1 MEKETL
7 SNNNSGRYI
16 KNPINRGILY
26 LSIISFIVIALL
38 VLFLSYTLASSVLH
52 KRNKDNLSRI
62 IAYVEE
68 NIDVDDLYNCKQ
80 TGVASEKYQELQL
93 FLNDIVDNFN
103 VEYLYIVD
111 PTPGIMTN
119 VISATSKEEKAAGE
133 DDLAIGETTD
143 AYTKEEIN
151 RYKSYWSVVGI
162 NYFEE
167 ASDYGTYFTACK
179 ALKNSSGQTF
189 ALICVDEE
197 VASVNKTILTSVIY
211 ITLATILALAVF
223 GLTIITY
230 IRRNVTN
237 PLIELEKNA
246 TDFAKQSNENPNAS
260 ELHFITNNIKTKNEV
275 ESLAKAL
282 ETMAYNLKEKI
293 SETMESSKIAELSE
307 SLSTLL
313 NNMPVM
319 TFYKEIETGK
329 YIMCNQS
336 FADYCYLE
344 KPEDVKGL
352 TDFDLFDEVTA
363 RHFVEKDQIA
373 LSLDRPYSFYEDAF
387 DPRGN
392 KKQFQTT
399 KLKFV
404 DAQGKTRILGM
415 CMDVT
420 EMVNAKQE
428 SELSKEEYEKEK
440 DISSMYSRIASALSQ
455 DYVYIYY
462 VNIQT
467 DEYIEYRPNIFKD
480 GLNIENKG
488 TDFFNVSLSN
498 VPKYIYKDD
507 IPTFLSVFSK
517 ENIIDKIDKMGTLTI
532 TYRQLVNNMPQY
544 VSMKIT
550 KYGKES
556 RHIIIGI
563 NNIDAQMKEQ
573 EALKRIQ
580 EERITYG
587 RITAL
592 SGDYIC
598 IYAVN
603 PETGKYLEYG
613 AKKEYESLGLAKEG
627 KDFFSLVKHDMLKYI
642 YADDVDL
649 FNTCLEKDYLIKNIE
664 KNGTFAFN
672 YRLILDKKIVFV
684 TLKAALVDENDGK
697 QLIIGIINA
706 NEQVKKDREYT
717 STLSTVKKQANI
729 DALTGV
735 RNKHAYIDMEEKINQ
750 LIYDNSMTPFAIV
763 IFDINNLK
771 TINDVKG
778 HIAGDQYIQNACT
791 IICDIFKH
799 SPVYR
804 IGGDE
809 FASVVEGR
817 DYENIETLTERIKES
832 NLENLKDDGVV
843 IACGYAKYLDDKN
856 VAEVFNRADSRMYE
870 NKKWLKEKLK

>member
-133 DDLAIGETTD
+133 GDLGIGETTD
-143 AYTKEEIN
+143 AYSKEEIN

-167 ASDYGTYFTACK
+167 DSEYGTYFTACK

-197 VASVNKTILTSVIY
+197 VASVNKTIITSVIY
-211 ITLATILALAVF
+211 ITLAVILALGVF

-246 TDFAKQSNENPNAS
+246 TDFAKQSNDSSNVS

-282 ETMAYNLKEKI
+282 ETMAYNLKAKI
-293 SETMESSKIAELSE
+293 SETIESSKIAELSE

-373 LSLDRPYSFYEDAF
+373 LSLDRPYSFFEDAF

-420 EMVNAKQE
+420 EMVSAKQE
-428 SELSKEEYEKEK
+428 SEISKEEYEKEK

-467 DEYIEYRPNIFKD
+467 DEFIEYRPNIFKD
-480 GLNIENKG
+480 GLNIERKG
-488 TDFFNVSLSN
+488 TDFFNESLKN
-498 VPKYIYKDD
+498 APMLIYKEDL
-507 IPTFLSVFSK
+507 PAFLSVFSK
-517 ENIIDKIDKMGTLTI
+517 ENIIDKIDKMGTLTL
-532 TYRQLVNNMPQY
+532 TYRQMMNDRPNY

-603 PETGKYLEYG
+603 PETGKFLEYG
-613 AKKEYESLGLAKEG
+613 AKKDYESLGLAKEG
-627 KDFFSLVKHDMLKYI
+627 KDFFSLVKYEMLKYI

-664 KNGTFAFN
+664 KNTTFAFN
-672 YRLILDKKIVFV
+672 YRLILNKKIVFV

-750 LIYDNSMTPFAIV
+750 LIYENSMTPFAIV

-856 VAEVFNRADSRMYE
+856 VAEVFNRADNRMYE
-870 NKKWLKEKLK
+870 NKKWLKERLK

>member
-1 MEKETL
+1 MEKEIV
-7 SNNNSGRYI
+7 NNNKDRYI
-16 KNPINRGILY
+16 KKPISKGIMF
-26 LSIISFIVIALL
+26 LSIISFVAVALL
-38 VLFLSYTLASSVLH
+38 VLFLSYTMASSILH
-52 KRNKDNLSRI
+52 RRNKDTLSRI
-62 IAYVEE
+62 ITYVEE
-68 NIDVDDLYNCKQ
+68 NIDVEDLYSCKQ
-80 TGVASEKYQELQL
+80 SQVKSEKYLELQE

-103 VEYLYIVD
+103 VEYLYIID
-111 PTPGIMTN
+111 PTSGVMTN
-119 VISATSKEEKAAGE
+119 VISATSAEEKAAGE
-133 DDLAIGETTD
+133 TDMVIGETTD
-143 AYTKEEIN
+143 AYSKEQIN
-151 RYKSYWSVVGI
+151 RYKSYWNKTDI

-167 ASDYGTYFTACK
+167 TSDYGTYFTACK
-179 ALKNSSGQTF
+179 ALKNSDGATF
-189 ALICVDEE
+189 ALICVDED
-197 VASVNKTILTSVIY
+197 VSTVNKSILTSVFF
-211 ITLATILALAVF
+211 ITLATLLALGIFVLVVF
-223 GLTIITY
+223 TY
-230 IRRNVTN
+230 VRRNVTL

-246 TDFAKQSNENPNAS
+246 SDFAKRSNDSNDLNN
-260 ELHFITNNIKTKNEV
+260 LHFIANNIHTKNEV

-282 ETMAYNLKEKI
+282 ETMAYNLKQKI
-293 SETMESSKIAELSE
+293 SETIESAKIKELSE

-329 YIMCNQS
+329 YIMCNKS
-336 FADYCYLE
+336 FADYCFLD
-344 KPEDVKGL
+344 KPEEVIGL
-352 TDFDLFDEVTA
+352 TDFDIFDENTA

-373 LSLDRPYSFYEDAF
+373 LGMDKPYSFYEDAF
-387 DPRGN
+387 DPHGN
-392 KKQFQTT
+392 KKRFQTT

-404 DAQGKTRILGM
+404 DALGKTRILGM
-415 CMDVT
+415 CIDVT
-420 EMVNAKQE
+420 EMMNAKEE
-428 SELSKEEYEKEK
+428 SEISKEEYEKEK

-467 DEYIEYRPNIFKD
+467 DEFIEYRPNIFKD
-480 GLNIENKG
+480 GLNIERKG
-488 TDFFNVSLSN
+488 TDFFNESLKN
-498 VPKYIYKDD
+498 APMLIYKEDL
-507 IPTFLSVFSK
+507 PSFLSVFSK
-517 ENIIDKIDKMGTLTI
+517 ENIIDKIDKMGTLTL
-532 TYRQLVNNMPQY
+532 TYRQMMNDRPNY

-563 NNIDAQMKEQ
+563 NNIDEQMKEQ

-592 SGDYIC
+592 SGDFIC
-598 IYAVN
+598 IYAIDPN
-603 PETGKYLEYG
+603 TGKYLEYG
-613 AKKEYESLGLAKEG
+613 AKKDYESLGLAKEG
-627 KDFFSLVKHDMLKYI
+627 NDFFRLVKQDILKYI
-642 YADDVDL
+642 YADDIDL
-649 FNTCLEKDYLIKNIE
+649 FTTCLDKEYLIKNIE
-664 KNGTFAFN
+664 KNGTFSFN

-706 NEQVKKDREYT
+706 NEQVKKDREYS

-778 HIAGDQYIQNACT
+778 HIAGDKYIQDACN
-791 IICDIFKH
+791 IICDIYKH

-809 FASVVEGR
+809 FAAVVEGR
-817 DYENIETLTERIKES
+817 DYENIDVLAERIKDS
-832 NLENLKDDGVV
+832 NLENLKSDGVV

-856 VAEVFNRADSRMYE
+856 VAEVFNRADNRMYE